1 MICTFYVILCRTA
14 GTYVIFMQLCKA
26 NCTYFCS
33 WNIHGIKK
41 IPQNQYH
48 VYPDSWSKCWPS
60 YHPLKLPP
68 RHTPPSPRS
77 IERPT
82 LFCIM
87 SIFQSLCSIE
97 CPTLFCTMSV
107 FQDFGS
113 DIFLLHIIYSL
124 FSVLFCL
131 HYTVINLL
139 YRKFT

>member
-1 MICTFYVILCRTA
+1 MYILCNIVQ
-14 GTYVIFMQLCKA
+14 GCWYVRHIYAIVQSNLHLFLFMEH
-26 NCTYFCS
+26 S
-33 WNIHGIKK
+33 WNKK
-41 IPQNQYH
+41 NPPKPIPCISTLLIQ
-48 VYPDSWSKCWPS
+48 V
-60 YHPLKLPP
+60 LTKLPP
-68 RHTPPSPRS
+68 PKAPPCHTPPSPRS

-107 FQDFGS
+107 FPDFGS

>member
-1 MICTFYVILCRTA
+1 MYILCNIVQDCW
-14 GTYVIFMQLCKA
+14 YVIFMQLCKA
-26 NCTYFCS
+26 TCTYFCS

-41 IPQNQYH
+41 NPPKPIPCISTLLIQ
-48 VYPDSWSKCWPS
+48 V
-60 YHPLKLPP
+60 LTKLPP
-68 RHTPPSPRS
+68 PKAPPCHTPPSPRS

-97 CPTLFCTMSV
+97 WPTLFCTMSV
-107 FQDFGS
+107 FPDFGS

-124 FSVLFCL
+124 FPVLFCL

>member
-1 MICTFYVILCRTA
+1 MYILCNIVQDCW
-14 GTYVIFMQLCKA
+14 YVRHIYAIVQSNLHLFLFMEH
-26 NCTYFCS
+26 S
-33 WNIHGIKK
+33 WNKKKSPKTNTMYIHT
-41 IPQNQYH
+41 
-48 VYPDSWSKCWPS
+48 PDPS
-60 YHPLKLPP
+60 ADQVTTPLKLPP
-68 RHTPPSPRS
+68 CHTPPSPRS

-97 CPTLFCTMSV
+97 WPTLFCTMSV
-107 FQDFGS
+107 FPDFGS

>member
-1 MICTFYVILCRTA
+1 MYILCNIVQDCW
-14 GTYVIFMQLCKA
+14 YVRHIYAIVQSNLHLFLFMEH
-26 NCTYFCS
+26 S
-33 WNIHGIKK
+33 WNKKK

-48 VYPDSWSKCWPS
+48 VYPHSWSKCWPS

-68 RHTPPSPRS
+68 CHTPPSPRS

-97 CPTLFCTMSV
+97 WPTLFCTMSV
-107 FQDFGS
+107 FPDFGS